1 MEGMRRRNSGPGVHR
16 GREATCPAV
25 PRAVQQRE
33 QADQLSGEARGRV
46 SVWNRQKLG
55 LPPPPD
61 APELPHVPQEG
72 GDPLCDDTAG
82 VVLVLCV
89 SCPVVP
95 GPGKG
100 LLEPSQG
107 GFGVLHRVFVLPRG
121 KKLLLP
127 TARHQPHC
135 TSPRQGEPGLLA
147 TFKDKFSSSCKL
159 LLSPPRRNQ
168 AACQTYRNSPS
179 QACISERKGSEG
191 ILARLE
197 NEPCLAGP
205 GEADPCSRCL

>member
-1 MEGMRRRNSGPGVHR
+1 MEGMRRRNSGPAVHT

-82 VVLVLCV
+82 VVLVLCA
-89 SCPVVP
+89 SCPVGP
-95 GPGKG
+95 GLGKG

-107 GFGVLHRVFVLPRG
+107 VLGSYTGALCCLEGKSFYYPLPGTSPIAHPPGKVSPGCWLHSRASSAHRASSCSP
-121 KKLLLP
+121 LP
-127 TARHQPHC
+127 TSQKSGCQPN
-135 TSPRQGEPGLLA
+135 RQKQPVPGLHL
-147 TFKDKFSSSCKL
+147 
-159 LLSPPRRNQ
+159 
-168 AACQTYRNSPS
+168 
-179 QACISERKGSEG
+179 
-191 ILARLE
+191 
-197 NEPCLAGP
+197 
-205 GEADPCSRCL
+205 